1 MPRTIRLLASQ
12 EVEMLVDWAAGEGWN
27 PGFV

>member
-27 PGFV
+27 PG